1 MTMNRKNVL
10 LAIALLTALGAG
22 VGYYMYQKPAEKS
35 VTGDADVVIGA
46 KELLEAFQA
55 DETKAMTTYAKND
68 QVIQVTGVVRTMDKS
83 DPAKVNVVLETGD
96 ALAGITCEFEPAHA
110 PDWKEGATVK
120 VNGVCA
126 GILMDVLLTRCA
138 AVE

>member
-1 MTMNRKNVL
+1 MSMERRNIL
-10 LAIALLTALGAG
+10 IGAAITAVTVGA
-22 VGYYMYQKPAEKS
+22 VGMYMYQKPAERS
-35 VTGDADVVIGA
+35 VTGKAEVVVSA
-46 KELLEAFQA
+46 KDLLVAFQT
-55 DETKAMTTYAKND
+55 DEAKAMATYAKTD
-68 QVIQVTGVVRTMDKS
+68 QVVQVTGAVRSIDRS

-96 ALAGITCEFEPAHA
+96 ALAAVVCEFEPAHA
-110 PDWKEGATVK
+110 PQWVEGATVK

>member
-1 MTMNRKNVL
+1 MERRNIL
-10 LAIALLTALGAG
+10 IGAAITAVTVGA
-22 VGYYMYQKPAEKS
+22 VGMYMYQKPAERS
-35 VTGDADVVIGA
+35 VTGKAEVVVSA
-46 KELLEAFQA
+46 KDLLVAFQT
-55 DETKAMTTYAKND
+55 DEAKAMATYAKTD
-68 QVIQVTGVVRTMDKS
+68 QVVQVTGAVRSIDRS

-96 ALAGITCEFEPAHA
+96 ALAAVVCEFEPAHA
-110 PDWKEGATVK
+110 PQWVEGATVK

>member
-1 MTMNRKNVL
+1 MKRRTIL
-10 LAIALLTALGAG
+10 IGAAIAALTIG
-22 VGYYMYQKPAEKS
+22 VVAVYMYQKPAERS
-35 VTGDADVVIGA
+35 VSGEAEVVVSA
-46 KELLEAFQA
+46 RDLLAAFQA
-55 DETKAMTTYAKND
+55 DETKAMATYAKTD
-68 QVIQVTGVVRTMDKS
+68 QVVQVTGTVRSIDKS

-96 ALAGITCEFEPAHA
+96 ALAAVVCEFEPAHA
-110 PDWKEGATVK
+110 PEWVEGATVK

>member
-1 MTMNRKNVL
+1 MKRRSIL
-10 LAIALLTALGAG
+10 IGAAIAAVTVGAVG
-22 VGYYMYQKPAEKS
+22 VYMYQKPAERS
-35 VTGDADVVIGA
+35 VTGEAEVVVSA
-46 KELLEAFQA
+46 TDLLGAFQA
-55 DETKAMTTYAKND
+55 DESKAMATYAKTD
-68 QVIQVTGVVRTMDKS
+68 QVVQVTGTVRSVDRS

-96 ALAGITCEFEPAHA
+96 ALAAVVCEFEPAHA
-110 PDWKEGATVK
+110 PDWVEGATVK

>member
-1 MTMNRKNVL
+1 MKRNLLLIGLVILVL
-10 LAIALLTALGAG
+10 GG
-22 VGYYMYQKPAEKS
+22 VVAYYMYQKPAEKS
-35 VTGDADVVIGA
+35 VSDEPELVIGA
-46 KELLEAFQA
+46 QELLAAFQA
-55 DETKAMTTYAKND
+55 DETKAMATYARSE
-68 QVIQVTGVVRTMDKS
+68 QVIQVIGTVRSVDRS

-110 PDWKEGATVK
+110 PDWKEGANVK

-126 GILMDVLLTRCA
+126 GVLMDVLLTRCA

>member
-1 MTMNRKNVL
+1 MKRNLLLIGLVVAVL
-10 LAIALLTALGAG
+10 GGA

-35 VTGDADVVIGA
+35 VSEDAELVVGA
-46 KELLEAFQA
+46 QELLAAFLV
-55 DETKAMTTYAKND
+55 DEVKAMATYAKSD
-68 QVIQVTGVVRTMDKS
+68 QVIQVTGTVRSIDRS

-96 ALAGITCEFEPAHA
+96 ALAGVTCEFEPAHA
-110 PDWKEGATVK
+110 PNWKEGASVK

-126 GILMDVLLTRCA
+126 GVLMDVLLTRCA

>member
-1 MTMNRKNVL
+1 MNRKIILLSIAVL
-10 LAIALLTALGAG
+10 AVAVGGI
-22 VGYYMYQKPAEKS
+22 GYYMYQKPAERS
-35 VTGDADVVIGA
+35 VSGDPDIVVSA
-46 KELLEAFQA
+46 KDLLAAFQA
-55 DETKAMTTYAKND
+55 DEAKAMGTYAKND
-68 QVIQVTGVVRTMDKS
+68 QVIQVTGTVRGIDRS

-96 ALAGITCEFEPAHA
+96 ALAGVMCEFEPAHA
-110 PDWKEGATVK
+110 PDWKEGAPVK